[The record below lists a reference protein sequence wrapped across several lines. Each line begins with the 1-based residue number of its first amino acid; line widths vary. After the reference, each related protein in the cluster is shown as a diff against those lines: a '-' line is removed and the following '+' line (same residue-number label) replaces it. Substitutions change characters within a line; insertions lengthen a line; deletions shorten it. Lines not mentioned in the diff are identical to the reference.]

1 MFKRPRLLPK
11 RFSSKA
17 WRTIQRGK
25 VKPMSSSSVNS
36 KDLKINTTE
45 TNVSN
50 EETAN
55 PVCAWAMNHPLERE
69 YHDREWGNPV
79 HDDTILFEF
88 LTLEGA
94 QAGLSWLTVLKKR
107 EGYRAAFLQ
116 YDIAAL
122 AQLDDSAIDGIIA
135 QYDVVKHRGKIAS
148 VFSNAR
154 AALQLQQEFG
164 SLDSALWQFVGGEPM
179 VNHWTQQ
186 HQVPASTEQSKAMSR
201 FLKKRGFKFVG
212 ETICY
217 AFMQATGMVNDHLVD
232 CPCR

>member
-1 MFKRPRLLPK
+1 
-11 RFSSKA
+11 
-17 WRTIQRGK
+17 
-25 VKPMSSSSVNS
+25 
-36 KDLKINTTE
+36 
-45 TNVSN
+45 
-50 EETAN
+50 
-55 PVCAWAMNHPLERE
+55 MNHPLERE

-94 QAGLSWLTVLKKR
+94 QAGLSWITVLKKR

-201 FLKKRGFKFVG
+201 FLKKCGFKFVG